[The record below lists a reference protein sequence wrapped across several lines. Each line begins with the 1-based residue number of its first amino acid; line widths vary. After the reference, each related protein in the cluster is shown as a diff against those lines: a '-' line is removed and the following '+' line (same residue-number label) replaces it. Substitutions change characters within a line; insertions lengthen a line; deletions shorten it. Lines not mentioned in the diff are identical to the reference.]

1 MTKEEFEAAA
11 RKYREEMFR
20 LYARQPSPPAPMPP
34 DAPPEPRIPTET
46 PPEPVTVP
54 EDASRMPP
62 LPTEPPVPESMPDA
76 GMPPP
81 PEPEPFAPD
90 YTPRGWTGNSLPPEI
105 VLSGTGGLPSHAPAF
120 SGAVTADAL
129 MRTGKELLPQGSG
142 TLLITVRTAD
152 SAMPVE
158 GATVLVTEDTDT
170 GTNLIGALKTDE
182 NGEIRPLVLPAPVG
196 DPNSKQV
203 PFSRYSVQVTARGYR
218 TERSVDVP
226 VFAGVASMQDFLLI
240 PLAADE
246 AQGTGDITY
255 YNEEPVY

>member
-1 MTKEEFEAAA
+1 
-11 RKYREEMFR
+11 
-20 LYARQPSPPAPMPP
+20 
-34 DAPPEPRIPTET
+34 
-46 PPEPVTVP
+46 
-54 EDASRMPP
+54 
-62 LPTEPPVPESMPDA
+62 
-76 GMPPP
+76 
-81 PEPEPFAPD
+81 
-90 YTPRGWTGNSLPPEI
+90 
-105 VLSGTGGLPSHAPAF
+105 
-120 SGAVTADAL
+120 
-129 MRTGKELLPQGSG
+129 
-142 TLLITVRTAD
+142 
-152 SAMPVE
+152 MPVE